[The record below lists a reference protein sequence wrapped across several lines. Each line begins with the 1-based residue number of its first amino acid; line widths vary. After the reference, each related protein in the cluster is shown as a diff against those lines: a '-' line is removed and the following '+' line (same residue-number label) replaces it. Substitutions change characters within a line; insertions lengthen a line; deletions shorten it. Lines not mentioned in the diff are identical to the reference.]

1 MRLARHAVQL
11 VVILAIALRVTTAV
25 GEEEARNSY
34 LAVKGGGYFPTASN
48 VVEAF
53 GSVSGTSGTLPTG
66 GDFEAA
72 FGTAWGILGAQ
83 FAAGYMFTSNSALGM
98 TGVPITGVLQL
109 RLPLAFVVPY
119 IEAGAGVFVI
129 TAKREA
135 TSQTDTNVSFLVPV
149 GGGVDFLLGR
159 VLLGVEA
166 RYLFSGKQTYNWANL
181 PPKELNMSGVTLT
194 ANLGYRF

>member
-1 MRLARHAVQL
+1 MRLARHAAEL
-11 VVILAIALRVTTAV
+11 VVILTLALRATLAA
-25 GEEEARNSY
+25 GEEDRNWY
-34 LAVKGGGYFPTASN
+34 LALKGGGYFPTASN

-53 GSVSGTSGTLPTG
+53 GSFSGTSGTLPTG
-66 GDFEAA
+66 GDFELA
-72 FGTAWGILGAQ
+72 FGSAWGILGAQ

-109 RLPLAFVVPY
+109 RLPLVFVVPY